1 MQSLR
6 RYLFDWNDIYLTGM
20 TSIRPEWHLSDRN
33 DIYPDHSSGII
44 IACCQILWWLQM
56 VRYPAINHEIYINSY
71 ALTMWWPIATSFQKD
86 MKSCLFDLHP
96 SGRRGVV
103 LSSLPT
109 HHVDIT
115 SLNFISI
122 VTPNAYRLKPERDI
136 RQSATMAFPH
146 LGKYLS
152 DFVQWEGKTHV
163 LSYFRSSTVN
173 MGHNQ
178 WVLPSFKQILIDASD
193 EYVAN
198 TDKTKGKPRT
208 VLIERVAEE
217 IRQAVDGTND
227 KLPDD
232 LHKVWLV
239 LLYSCT
245 TYCQYPRL
253 SVHGLET
260 RLQDMPKETAERSQ
274 RSIHV
279 VIRHQSGLGLRRPY
293 VESSMQQRFPKY
305 K

>member
-1 MQSLR
+1 M
-6 RYLFDWNDIYLTGM
+6 
-20 TSIRPEWHLSDRN
+20 
-33 DIYPDHSSGII
+33 
-44 IACCQILWWLQM
+44 
-56 VRYPAINHEIYINSY
+56 
-71 ALTMWWPIATSFQKD
+71 SFQKD
-86 MKSCLFDLHP
+86 TKSRLFDQHP
-96 SGRRGVV
+96 SGRRWVV
-103 LSSLPT
+103 LSSHPT

-115 SLNFISI
+115 SLNVISI
-122 VTPNAYRLKPERDI
+122 VTHNAYRLKPDRDI

-152 DFVQWEGKTHV
+152 DFIQWEGRTHV
-163 LSYFRSSTVN
+163 LSYIRSSTIN

-193 EYVAN
+193 KYVAH
-198 TDKTKGKPRT
+198 TDKLKGKPRT
-208 VLIERVAEE
+208 ALIERVAEE
-217 IRQAVDGTND
+217 ICQAVDGTND
-227 KLPDD
+227 KLPNN
-232 LHKVWLV
+232 LHKVWRV

-260 RLQDMPKETAERSQ
+260 RLPDMPKETAERSQ

-279 VIRHQSGLGLRRPY
+279 VIRHQSGLGLRSLY
-293 VESSMQQRFPKY
+293 VESSMPQRFPKY